1 MNIAT
6 SDLSKETK
14 GAPITVRRGSLVADV
29 PRPLRVTHPKSR
41 GIGGFDAG
49 RRGRPSTHPKCEE
62 HPVSE
67 RNTVVRSL
75 HDLGLRAADPG
86 LAAGCGGSL
95 MGAVGLNGAAESEG
109 GNLRTA
115 RIASDGWARWT

>member
-75 HDLGLRAADPG
+75 HDLGRAAWFVG
-86 LAAGCGGSL
+86 ALR
-95 MGAVGLNGAAESEG
+95 GAVGLNGAAESEG